1 MFVLLTHD
9 SLVRASASHFRIS
22 YQILFDNCHS
32 NFKDVDIR
40 QNLIIIKI

>member
-32 NFKDVDIR
+32 NKDVDIR